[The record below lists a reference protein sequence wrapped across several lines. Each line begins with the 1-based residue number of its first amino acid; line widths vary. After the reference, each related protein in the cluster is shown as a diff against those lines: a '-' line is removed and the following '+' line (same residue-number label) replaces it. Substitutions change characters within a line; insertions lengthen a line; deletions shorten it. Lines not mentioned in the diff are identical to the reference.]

1 MKAATLLLV
10 TSTLDLPEWIRY
22 FENFEGTPVHRNAF
36 VAYWLSCYVLIELPH
51 TTPPPLFPDHIEK
64 VYNVSETPTQHK
76 CGVSRTNEKLTN
88 RLKITTHQFKLFKIK
103 KYKYSLN
110 FQSPPSK
117 QHFPFFENQNSL
129 SISAL
134 SPLSLLNPHSHCP
147 LPNIV
152 TGATLPDI
160 NSFENTKFHYPA
172 TLPFPILQNSKSH
185 LSLFISHHHT
195 TPAPPSSLSQLQT
208 LTAAV

>member
-51 TTPPPLFPDHIEK
+51 TTPPPFPDHIEK

-88 RLKITTHQFKLFKIK
+88 GLKITTHQFKLFKIK

-117 QHFPFFENQNSL
+117 QHFPCF
-129 SISAL
+129 
-134 SPLSLLNPHSHCP
+134 
-147 LPNIV
+147 
-152 TGATLPDI
+152 
-160 NSFENTKFHYPA
+160 
-172 TLPFPILQNSKSH
+172 
-185 LSLFISHHHT
+185 
-195 TPAPPSSLSQLQT
+195 
-208 LTAAV
+208 